1 MLGSMFRRELSGY
14 WTKPTPFE
22 TVLANPV
29 HGHIYTLSSDNR
41 LLAYEYRDG
50 LTPKNVTDIDQ
61 AFFQEL
67 STYLTS
73 NKLAGLLGLEV
84 LEDTSSPRS
93 QMLEFV
99 LAGQGTVMV
108 KEEAAHGDTYRVTGW
123 SFAQEQDG
131 TISVK
136 GNETHAGT
144 AGGHQVFTDGKPLRN
159 IDAVMN
165 LLLQEGVIRDHY

>member
-1 MLGSMFRRELSGY
+1 MFRRELSGY

-22 TVLANPV
+22 TILANPV
-29 HGHIYTLSSDNR
+29 HGHIFTLSSDNR

-50 LTPKNVTDIDQ
+50 RAPKNVADIDQ

-67 STYLTS
+67 SKYLTS

-84 LEDTSSPRS
+84 LEDTSSPRP

-99 LAGQGTVMV
+99 LAEQGTVTV
-108 KEEAAHGDTYRVTGW
+108 KEEAAHGDVYRVTGW
-123 SFAQEQDG
+123 SFAQEKDG

-144 AGGHQVFTDGKPLRN
+144 AGRHQVFTDGKPLRN
-159 IDAVMN
+159 IDAVMR
-165 LLLQEGVIRDHY
+165 LLLQEGIIKGNY